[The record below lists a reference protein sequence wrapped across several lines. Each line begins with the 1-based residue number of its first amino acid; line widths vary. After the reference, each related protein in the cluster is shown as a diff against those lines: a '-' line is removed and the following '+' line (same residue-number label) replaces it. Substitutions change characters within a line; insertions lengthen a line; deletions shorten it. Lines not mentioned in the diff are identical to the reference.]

1 MLSGRRYSCIVDEL
15 HLVGRA
21 SGVFAAS
28 AGADL
33 CGPGIIA
40 CRNRPASPEPYL
52 PVSNTTKAPPN
63 GGANAMW
70 HLLDRLN
77 DADLKL
83 GNGQLVVSGRRVRV
97 LAVDDYMHSDFV
109 PAHKSLQ

>member
-63 GGANAMW
+63 SEAFARPRE
-70 HLLDRLN
+70 LRLDGREKYRLCP
-77 DADLKL
+77 
-83 GNGQLVVSGRRVRV
+83 GRCVLRQIREFRISVAYVQKDPAFV
-97 LAVDDYMHSDFV
+97 LA
-109 PAHKSLQ
+109 